1 MTLAEFMAKEGLT
14 DAALARDI
22 GLERSTV
29 TRLRRGQSKPSLRVI
44 LALEAVSNGKVRA
57 SDFVEAA

>member
-1 MTLAEFMAKEGLT
+1 MTLAEFMEIEDFT
-14 DAALARDI
+14 DAALARVI

-29 TRLRRGQSKPSLRVI
+29 TRLRRGQSKPSLRVL
-44 LALEAVSNGKVRA
+44 LALETLSKGKVRA

>member
-1 MTLAEFMAKEGLT
+1 MTLADFMKSEGIT

-29 TRLRRGQSKPSLRVI
+29 TRLRRGQSKPSLRVL
-44 LALEAVSNGKVRA
+44 LALETVSKGKVRA
-57 SDFVEAA
+57 SDFGEAA